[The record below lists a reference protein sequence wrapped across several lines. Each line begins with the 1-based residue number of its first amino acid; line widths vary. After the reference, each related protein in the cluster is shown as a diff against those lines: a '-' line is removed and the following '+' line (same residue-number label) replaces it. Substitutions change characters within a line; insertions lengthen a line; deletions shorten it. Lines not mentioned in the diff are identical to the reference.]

1 MSPSADHE
9 TDFLALFG
17 RDAEVEA
24 SAPGRVNLIGEHT
37 DYNGGFVL
45 PTVIPQRTHV
55 ELARREGRA
64 IQVWSDAVPG
74 AGVVAYTLGQERRAG
89 DWADYV
95 RGVTWVL
102 QDAGFAIGGADLRIT
117 STVPLGSG
125 LSSSAAIEMSVLKA
139 LREAFALDIGPL
151 EMARAGRRAENEF
164 VGVPTGVM
172 DQMASLL
179 ARDGTA
185 LFIDTRTLD
194 YRTVPLPPGLELL
207 VVNSGVRHNLAKGDY
222 RTRRRECEEAARML
236 GVPELRDVTADEL
249 ERVNALGEPHRRR
262 ARHVVTENAR
272 VLAAVAAMEAADGAE
287 LGRLFDRSHAS
298 MRDDYDVSVPEV
310 DLLVA
315 LARQQPAVVGAR
327 LTGGGF
333 GGSIVALVET
343 GRAAAVGS
351 LVASAYRDATGL
363 TASVLVPA
371 PEAAGESVRR
381 Q

>member
-1 MSPSADHE
+1 
-9 TDFLALFG
+9 
-17 RDAEVEA
+17 
-24 SAPGRVNLIGEHT
+24 
-37 DYNGGFVL
+37 
-45 PTVIPQRTHV
+45 
-55 ELARREGRA
+55 
-64 IQVWSDAVPG
+64 
-74 AGVVAYTLGQERRAG
+74 
-89 DWADYV
+89 
-95 RGVTWVL
+95 
-102 QDAGFAIGGADLRIT
+102 
-117 STVPLGSG
+117 
-125 LSSSAAIEMSVLKA
+125 MSVLKA
-139 LREAFALDIGPL
+139 LREAFVLDIGPL

-222 RTRRRECEEAARML
+222 RTRRRECEEASRML

-249 ERVNALGEPHRRR
+249 ERVEALRRAAPSTGAPRGHRERARAGGRGRDGGGRRR
-262 ARHVVTENAR
+262 GTRP
-272 VLAAVAAMEAADGAE
+272 AVRPNRTSRCATTTTC
-287 LGRLFDRSHAS
+287 RS
-298 MRDDYDVSVPEV
+298 PEI

-371 PEAAGESVRR
+371 PEAAGESRPTP
-381 Q
+381 